1 MTTTSK
7 ALTFWLEDRDFVLRL
22 AVSAYQGRYTGT
34 SRIHTGSDLRLFF
47 TIN

>member
-22 AVSAYQGRYTGT
+22 AVSAYQGRYLGT

-47 TIN
+47 TW